1 MLDSTWRVVY
11 DATQADPTGAV
22 FPAVGVALVVIAVFR
37 LRRPIARHVSAGER
51 AALRRRRV
59 WFLVGAIA
67 WASLSALLV
76 LGPHRAE
83 VSALRAGRATRVEG
97 LVEDYEAG
105 SYASKTPE
113 RWTVAGHR
121 YEFRPYSGRPGFDAL
136 GVVHPGQR
144 VRIAD
149 VDSARNRCTVA
160 VL

>member
-1 MLDSTWRVVY
+1 MLDSTWRLVY
-11 DATQADPTGAV
+11 DATQAEPSGVV
-22 FPAVGVALVVIAVFR
+22 FPAVGVALVVIAVVR
-37 LRRPIARHVSAGER
+37 LRRPIARLVSAGER

-59 WFLVGAIA
+59 WFLIGALA
-67 WASLSALLV
+67 WASLAALLV

-83 VSALRAGRATRVEG
+83 VAALRADRATRVEG

-105 SYASKTPE
+105 SYARKRPE

-149 VDSARNRCTVA
+149 VNGWIARLEVA
-160 VL
+160 E